1 MRVGISVASSHDVA
15 DVRLGARWM
24 VERAR
29 AARAAGLDSLFVG
42 DHHVTAQPYYQNSP
56 ILGRMLAEWGDATAG
71 ALYLL
76 PLWNPVLVAE
86 QTATLATIALGP
98 FVLQCALGGDERQSR
113 GMGVDPRA
121 RRPMFEES
129 LATIRALWRGERV
142 TTTGHW
148 RLENARISPLPPQ
161 PIEVWIGASAP
172 RAIERAA
179 RFGDAWLADPAMDSN
194 ASGRAIGMYQEAC
207 ACHGRA
213 PSTIAIRRDVYV
225 GESSAEARRTMA
237 PYLARGHRGFPEDAL
252 VIGDVA
258 EVAERFAALGRQG
271 YTDVI
276 VRNITVD
283 QSQAL
288 ATIER
293 LARVR
298 EQLAREGERHA
309 QERER
314 HGHEHERDAQ
324 ERERDAQRH
333 A

>member
-1 MRVGISVASSHDVA
+1 MRIGISVSSNYDVE

-29 AARAAGLDSLFVG
+29 AAREAGLESLFVG
-42 DHHVTAQPYYQNSP
+42 DHHVTPSPYYQNSP
-56 ILGRMLAEWGDATAG
+56 MLGRMLAEWGDATAG

-86 QTATLATIALGP
+86 QTATLASIAAGR

-113 GMGVDPRA
+113 GMGVDPRL
-121 RRPMFEES
+121 RRSMFEES
-129 LATIRALWRGERV
+129 LSTIRALWRGEKV
-142 TTTGHW
+142 TSEGHW

-179 RFGDAWLADPAMDSN
+179 RLGDAWLGDPAMDTN
-194 ASGRAIGMYQEAC
+194 ASARAIGLYRDAC
-207 ACHGRA
+207 ARHGRRPA
-213 PSTIAIRRDVYV
+213 AIAIRRDVYV

-237 PYLARGHRGFPEDAL
+237 PYLARGHRGFPVESL
-252 VIGDVA
+252 LIGDVA
-258 EVAERFAALGRQG
+258 EVADRMAAFARQG

-276 VRNITVD
+276 VRNITAD

-298 EQLAREGERHA
+298 EQLR
-309 QERER
+309 
-314 HGHEHERDAQ
+314 
-324 ERERDAQRH
+324 
-333 A
+333 